1 MKAKSKETKYIAHP
15 KKMTVCAPKKTER
28 VRLAIVCSYEERKLI
43 KMFASYEDMT
53 LNDFV
58 LECVRQRMKCTKSHA
73 PNEETTKALDASD
86 RGEGHRK
93 HASLD
98 EMFNFLGI

>member
-1 MKAKSKETKYIAHP
+1 MKNKTKEAKYVAHP
-15 KKMTVCAPKKTER
+15 PKMAVRAPEKSER
-28 VRLAIVCSYEERKLI
+28 VRLAIVCTLEERKLI
-43 KMFASYEDMT
+43 KMLASYEDMT

-58 LECVRQRMKCTKSHA
+58 LDCVRERIKCTKSHV
-73 PNEETTKALDASD
+73 PNKETEEALDASD

-93 HASLD
+93 HASLN